1 MADSAVHVCKTAM
14 ILAKLKDQMSLLW
27 RGRKTAEI
35 LLLMAKKLRNYEVC
49 NETSMVY
56 KKKKTGRKI
65 DLHLSTILASIIII
79 EILVNYLNA
88 ILNLVGKCDIII
100 FPTP

>member
-14 ILAKLKDQMSLLW
+14 ILAKLKDQMSVLW

-35 LLLMAKKLRNYEVC
+35 LHLMAKKLGNYAVC

-56 KKKKTGRKI
+56 KKKRKENR
-65 DLHLSTILASIIII
+65 TA
-79 EILVNYLNA
+79 LVNNSGFYNY
-88 ILNLVGKCDIII
+88 N
-100 FPTP
+100 

>member
-14 ILAKLKDQMSLLW
+14 ILAKLKDQMSVLW

-35 LLLMAKKLRNYEVC
+35 LHLMAKKLRNYAVC

-56 KKKKTGRKI
+56 KKKKGRKI
-65 DLHLSTILASIIII
+65 ELHLSTILASIIII